1 MSAVPYLGPKSQS
14 PQKYSRYFPWRVLS
28 ATFPLRSSLR
38 LHLFLSNSIQNSL
51 YCSCNDK
58 LRYHQR
64 GHEAQSLSFPPLYC
78 RMWRM
83 VRHTSVIGWIY
94 VPRSSTVDY
103 GTLAGRLVALSLA
116 CGQPTMAH
124 CGPPPHP
131 PPTNPL
137 LSSRGVQLY
146 WASLLSH

>member
-1 MSAVPYLGPKSQS
+1 
-14 PQKYSRYFPWRVLS
+14 
-28 ATFPLRSSLR
+28 
-38 LHLFLSNSIQNSL
+38 
-51 YCSCNDK
+51 
-58 LRYHQR
+58 
-64 GHEAQSLSFPPLYC
+64 
-78 RMWRM
+78 M

-146 WASLLSH
+146 WASLVALMAGCLLLLQVAESQFAEWLLPSGCPLPSV